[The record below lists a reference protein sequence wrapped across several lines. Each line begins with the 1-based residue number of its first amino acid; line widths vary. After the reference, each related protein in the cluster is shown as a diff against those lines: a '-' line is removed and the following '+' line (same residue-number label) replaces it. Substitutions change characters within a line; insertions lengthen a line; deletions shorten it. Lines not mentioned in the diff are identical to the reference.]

1 VRKLGVV
8 GVAALVAAGLA
19 GVAAFAL
26 TRDDKPTL
34 PSLGDN
40 PPLAKRHAE
49 SACRNME
56 TVQGLVRANSQ
67 ADAVFAAMK
76 RARADA
82 KLAAGHDPRWV
93 PLYSGIEAVQVGLK
107 RNDGNAANIG
117 IRSVRAQCQGL

>member
-1 VRKLGVV
+1 VRKLLVLGLA
-8 GVAALVAAGLA
+8 AALVAAGLA
-19 GVAAFAL
+19 VFVL
-26 TRDDKPTL
+26 TRHDKPTL

-40 PPLAKRHAE
+40 PGLAQRHAE

-56 TVQGLVRANSQ
+56 TVQGLVRANSP

-76 RARADA
+76 RARAEA

-107 RNDGNAANIG
+107 GDDGNAANIG
-117 IRSVRAQCQGL
+117 IRSVRAQCEGF